1 MHSYSYP
8 PARTGTRTCTCTRT
22 TSLFGRGYCT
32 YSYRMPPTTRCDFVR
47 FLLSQSLPV
56 QGQQNGTWDRR
67 ILRPRARTNERAS
80 RMRGRA
86 PVRPR
91 PQALAVSRPV
101 SACAVSPVGRA
112 GRLSCGAKTSGR
124 EDEDEPEASPSC
136 GSSSERH
143 PNPQPSRTHSMLQK
157 REKSEP

>member
-1 MHSYSYP
+1 
-8 PARTGTRTCTCTRT
+8 
-22 TSLFGRGYCT
+22 
-32 YSYRMPPTTRCDFVR
+32 MPPTTRCDFVR

-67 ILRPRARTNERAS
+67 IYCDRGRAGRTRAS
-80 RMRGRA
+80 RMRRA

-101 SACAVSPVGRA
+101 SACAVSRPGWTA
-112 GRLSCGAKTSGR
+112 GR
-124 EDEDEPEASPSC
+124 EEDEPEASPSC

-143 PNPQPSRTHSMLQK
+143 PNPPVPTPNHPEPTPCFRNGKRANRREASHQPNGRILTAVRKLI
-157 REKSEP
+157 REALIKTRERGGEW

>member
-1 MHSYSYP
+1 MNEGEPDEASARP
-8 PARTGTRTCTCTRT
+8 PETAGTR
-22 TSLFGRGYCT
+22 G
-32 YSYRMPPTTRCDFVR
+32 
-47 FLLSQSLPV
+47 
-56 QGQQNGTWDRR
+56 
-67 ILRPRARTNERAS
+67 
-80 RMRGRA
+80 
-86 PVRPR
+86 
-91 PQALAVSRPV
+91 V
-101 SACAVSPVGRA
+101 SACLGLCGLGRA